1 MARLLMV
8 TPDNEE
14 VEVEEKDAESALK
27 QGLEP
32 ALEYVDKQGQVNVV
46 RKRDQKAAEQAGLKQ
61 KVLYDAE
68 RQVAQEVRQ
77 PGQVE
82 SAARGFA
89 NASTFG
95 FADEIGGA
103 GQALLKAFQ
112 KGSLDDLKKDYVS
125 ERDRYRKEDDAA
137 YQNNKLL
144 YGAGA
149 IAPTVATLGAA
160 APAMT
165 VGRAAVQGAGLGGLA
180 SAGGGT
186 DAEGQADLTKGE
198 YGQLAKQV
206 GTGAALGG
214 AIGAGLQKASNALLD
229 SPESLKRFASQ
240 RAAKAAGGDS
250 AKATRVTER
259 LPGGTQDFGKDLLE
273 SGIVS
278 AGKNR
283 QQILEKATEV
293 ERQSGQKIGDI
304 LSSFDDFAK
313 SKNYTPNTLSRVL
326 ERSQQEILNPLQES
340 PATQELGDRLISKYL
355 GKLKE
360 FVEKNE
366 KQGKSLSFKDLA
378 KERRLLDKTA
388 FTETGLDKPLNDKLQ
403 AIRRIFNEEILKDA
417 AQVAP
422 QEALDD
428 LARQNRLFSVAT
440 TAKKLTKEQL
450 ERGQKNR
457 SVSLT
462 DYITGGTAGAA
473 GAAAAGPA
481 GLILAPVGAAL
492 NKVGRERGNQILA
505 GGAQKASD
513 TLGQLIQ
520 DPATLRRYLDTLRRG
535 LSQKGGQ

>member
-14 VEVEEKDAESALK
+14 VEVEEKDAESAI
-27 QGLEP
+27 QNGLEP

-46 RKRDQKAAEQAGLKQ
+46 RRRDQKAAEDAGLKQ
-61 KVLYDAE
+61 KVIYDAE
-68 RQVAQEVRQ
+68 QQVAGDVRQ
-77 PGQVE
+77 PGKVE

-89 NASTFG
+89 NAGTFG

-112 KGSLDDLKKDYVS
+112 KGTLDDVKKDYVS

-137 YQNNKLL
+137 YKNNKLL

-149 IAPTVATLGAA
+149 IAPTVATLGTAV
-160 APAMT
+160 PAMT

-198 YGQLAKQV
+198 VGRFAGQV

-214 AIGAGLQKASNALLD
+214 AIGAGVQKASNALLN
-229 SPESLKRFASQ
+229 SPENLKTFASQ

-259 LPGGTQDFGKDLLE
+259 LPGGTEDFGQDLLQ

-283 QQILEKATEV
+283 QQILEKASEV
-293 ERQSGQKIGDI
+293 ERQSGQRIGEI
-304 LSSFDDFAK
+304 LSSFDEFAK
-313 SKNYTPNTLSRVL
+313 GKGYTPTTLSRVL
-326 ERSQQEILNPLQES
+326 ERSQQEVLNPLQES
-340 PATQELGDRLISKYL
+340 PATQELGDRLVSKYL

-366 KQGKSLSFKDLA
+366 KQGKALSFKDLA

-388 FTETGLDKPLNDKLQ
+388 FTETGLDKPLNEKLQ

-417 AQVAP
+417 SQVAP
-422 QEALDD
+422 PEALTD

-450 ERGQKNR
+450 DRGQKNR

-481 GLILAPVGAAL
+481 GLVLAPIGAAL
-492 NKVGRERGNQILA
+492 NKVGRERGNQVLA
-505 GGAQKASD
+505 AGAQKASA
-513 TLGQLIQ
+513 TMGQLLK
-520 DPATLRRYLDTLRRG
+520 DPAKLRQYLDTLRRG